1 MHEIHFQGITVIL
14 RAIKDIDDDEAYG
27 ELVPKHV
34 VRIHLIS
41 YSCTPHF
48 DL

>member
-1 MHEIHFQGITVIL
+1 MHEIRFQGTTVIL
-14 RAIKDIDDDEAYG
+14 RAIQDINDDEAYG
-27 ELVPKHV
+27 ELVLPHV
-34 VRIHLIS
+34 VRIALIS